1 MKRTIGEAKA
11 LKLLKADSFRN
22 VKKGQIVELV
32 GMIDKMDPQVAM
44 KAIEQFPDLTK
55 AVSELLKVQK
65 ETLNEAMLSNQESM
79 KAYYKH
85 CEAIMRVAEKM
96 CESDNFT
103 TEERFKFVHLMK
115 EITELTHKKDSE
127 NKRFNFAMTSVIT
140 CGTVMLGGF
149 LVNSLGSNVKI
160 RNPFKKSD

>member
-1 MKRTIGEAKA
+1 MKRTIGEAQA

-79 KAYYKH
+79 KVYYKH

-96 CESDNFT
+96 CESDDLT
-103 TEERFKFVHLMK
+103 TEERFELMRLMK
-115 EITELTHKKDSE
+115 EITELIHKKDSE

-160 RNPFKKSD
+160 RNPFKKE